1 MKGAAAPF
9 LFLDFLLLQLILN
22 FKKFPMKLHFRELG
36 SGQPMIILHGLF
48 GFSDNWQT
56 HAKKF
61 AEYYRVILVD
71 LRNHGHSDW
80 SDEFSYDLMVED
92 LKELC
97 DDLQLKNILL
107 IGHSMGGK
115 VAMLFA
121 QKHKEILDKLVV
133 VDIGVKAY
141 PMHHQH
147 ILAGM
152 HAINLETI
160 KVRSEA
166 EAILK
171 QYIDSD
177 GVRQFLLKNLYWK
190 EKGQLAWRMNLSVLE
205 REMENILSVLP
216 EKEVMLPTLFIRGE
230 LSNYILDE
238 DIEQLED
245 QFPDSEIVT
254 IKNAGHWV
262 HAEAPEEFVDSVLG
276 FCLR

>member
-1 MKGAAAPF
+1 
-9 LFLDFLLLQLILN
+9 
-22 FKKFPMKLHFRELG
+22 MKLHHRELG

-80 SDEFSYDLMVED
+80 SDEFSYELMAKD

-97 DDLQLKNILL
+97 DDLGLKNILL

-121 QKHKEILDKLVV
+121 QKHKELLDKLVV
-133 VDIGVKAY
+133 VDIGIKAY

-152 HAINLETI
+152 HAIDLPKI
-160 KVRSEA
+160 KLRSEA
-166 EAILK
+166 EDILK

-190 EKGQLAWRMNLSVLE
+190 EKGQLDWRMNLSILE
-205 REMENILSVLP
+205 REMENILSRLT

-262 HAEAPEEFVDSVLG
+262 HAEAPEEFVDVVLG